1 MSFQRRWPRQHSHC
15 LQQYTQITWSSST
28 SRFCVV
34 EQRPHGRQQQCQVHR
49 VGDGERGDHRREPV
63 PPRRE
68 EAEVPVFGCLAAGF
82 VCLAAALADVPFGA
96 AGLALAGA
104 LVFVGAFALA
114 GALVFAEALAFRGR
128 AAAGALA
135 FLTVLATALV

>member
-1 MSFQRRWPRQHSHC
+1 M
-15 LQQYTQITWSSST
+15 
-28 SRFCVV
+28 
-34 EQRPHGRQQQCQVHR
+34 
-49 VGDGERGDHRREPV
+49 
-63 PPRRE
+63 
-68 EAEVPVFGCLAAGF
+68 PVFGCLAAGF

-128 AAAGALA
+128 AAVAGALA
-135 FLTVLATALV
+135 FFSALATALVGLADSASPPSSPGSLAAVAFNAASIAASSGGATGWNGIPSLRISDCASNGARSFTSVLSKKQ